1 VPGFFEWAEQA
12 AQHFRLIIYSSRSKE
27 PGGVEA
33 MMAWLYAQRKK
44 WRANGGMHVIEEP
57 LGFEFAHENRD

>member
-1 VPGFFEWAEQA
+1 
-12 AQHFRLIIYSSRSKE
+12 
-27 PGGVEA
+27 
-33 MMAWLYAQRKK
+33 MMAWLYAQRQK